1 MTTQH
6 ISHGTRRKDARQ
18 GRRSVFSPRPAGVAA
33 SDTSMH
39 TQGFQLFKPGS
50 LRVSRPLVKVAPAS
64 VAGLVLACV
73 SVTACRHAASQPI
86 DGTQG
91 QNPKAGLVVE
101 PGANTALSPAQ
112 AYKQAGAKSHG
123 KAFSPMRKTHA
134 DAAANTAAA
143 TPGNEPAAAATAQ
156 APVDTTFAAP
166 VAEGAAPAT
175 ASLMTANAEAH
186 PHPAPSAESAPTVS
200 TTVALAQPG
209 ASWAAWGV
217 PAAATVAT
225 SAALLLLVRRRTRRK
240 KDARATGN
248 VTVIGWK
255 DWRYPAMTASRAEF
269 FGAELPELPR
279 VWPVHSVRL
288 DSWAP
293 STGDA
298 PQMKPA
304 TDGRYG
310 LVKPMRPPK
319 IDLSLDDDAFLHWVT
334 GTQVPEPVDAGVAGE
349 ENVAASAPV
358 DAALTPVETMED
370 VRRITEAAA
379 PARDY
384 DNSSSLSDGVA
395 MATSVLSAQSPAAP
409 AVQEAARAEDAAV
422 AQPSQAD
429 AEAAQRNA
437 VEREQQEREA
447 LLAAA
452 QAREAMEREAA
463 MREAQQ
469 REVAEREA
477 AMREAQQRQAA
488 EREAKKREAAEREAA
503 QREAQQREAAQRE
516 AAERE
521 AAQREAMRLEAQQR
535 EANAA
540 KAKLEENS
548 RQDAIAEAKKQLT
561 AGYPAKALDAL
572 APALAAPHA
581 SGEAWTV
588 AGWCWWRTARDN
600 GPNADKAVVQA
611 IDAFHRAIAAEPSR
625 EAMLGSALIRCHLFM
640 ADHLQGDA
648 RAESLDAALRLMDR
662 AAPTRQNDDNK
673 FVLDHAS
680 ALYER
685 AMLSSPEARTH
696 QLAQAEQRLA
706 SLSASDV
713 DAEARWL
720 MVSVWLAQAYHA
732 QGRAADALL
741 MRAADALSKVPAD
754 ATQDMRDNWL
764 ARLIDVEL
772 LRLRELKAAARLM
785 RLRQLRDTYVP
796 KLQDVRTV
804 LPLLSWIK
812 VLREWAGMLS
822 ERPAREKF
830 AEAEQ
835 LFERIESLS
844 PDDIGAVHFARAYY
858 LRLRSANE
866 SVGAALDTL
875 EQADALLAHT
885 RSQALSP
892 ETILLGRAEIAL
904 ARAALVDPRERGA
917 ALKQAIHY
925 SDASAAVE
933 DGNLA
938 RALTCGITARLAL
951 FDIAKPTA
959 GEARELVS
967 LAERLRA
974 AAPYEPDALRLSARC
989 AFVAGHAADAA
1000 RLCETAWDAGCH
1012 DAELLRLWRDS
1023 LTRLPNAPAEAANDP
1038 QWKRLNQC
1046 MRLAQSIGQST
1057 R

>member
-1 MTTQH
+1 
-6 ISHGTRRKDARQ
+6 
-18 GRRSVFSPRPAGVAA
+18 
-33 SDTSMH
+33 
-39 TQGFQLFKPGS
+39 
-50 LRVSRPLVKVAPAS
+50 
-64 VAGLVLACV
+64 
-73 SVTACRHAASQPI
+73 
-86 DGTQG
+86 
-91 QNPKAGLVVE
+91 
-101 PGANTALSPAQ
+101 
-112 AYKQAGAKSHG
+112 
-123 KAFSPMRKTHA
+123 
-134 DAAANTAAA
+134 
-143 TPGNEPAAAATAQ
+143 
-156 APVDTTFAAP
+156 
-166 VAEGAAPAT
+166 
-175 ASLMTANAEAH
+175 
-186 PHPAPSAESAPTVS
+186 
-200 TTVALAQPG
+200 
-209 ASWAAWGV
+209 
-217 PAAATVAT
+217 
-225 SAALLLLVRRRTRRK
+225 
-240 KDARATGN
+240 
-248 VTVIGWK
+248 
-255 DWRYPAMTASRAEF
+255 
-269 FGAELPELPR
+269 
-279 VWPVHSVRL
+279 
-288 DSWAP
+288 
-293 STGDA
+293 
-298 PQMKPA
+298 
-304 TDGRYG
+304 
-310 LVKPMRPPK
+310 MRPPK

-334 GTQVPEPVDAGVAGE
+334 GTQVNDPVDAPVSGE
-349 ENVAASAPV
+349 ENVVSNALADAPV
-358 DAALTPVETMED
+358 AAIAVASVTPVETGED

-379 PARDY
+379 PAQDY
-384 DNSSSLSDGVA
+384 DNSSSPADGVA
-395 MATSVLSAQSPAAP
+395 MASPVLSAQSPAAP
-409 AVQEAARAEDAAV
+409 AVQEAARAEEAV
-422 AQPSQAD
+422 ANAQPSVAE

-437 VEREQQEREA
+437 MERELQEREA

-452 QAREAMEREAA
+452 EARAAAEREAA
-463 MREAQQ
+463 LREAQQ
-469 REVAEREA
+469 REAAEREA
-477 AMREAQQRQAA
+477 ARREAQQREAA
-488 EREAKKREAAEREAA
+488 EREAARREAMQREAAAREAAEREAA
-503 QREAQQREAAQRE
+503 QREAK
-516 AAERE
+516 
-521 AAQREAMRLEAQQR
+521 RLEAQQR
-535 EANAA
+535 EASAA

-600 GPNADKAVVQA
+600 GPNADKAVMQA
-611 IDAFHRAIAAEPSR
+611 IEAFHRAIAAEPSR

-662 AAPTRQNDDNK
+662 AAPARQNGDNK

-706 SLSASDV
+706 GLSASDV

-720 MVSVWLAQAYHA
+720 MVSVWLAQAHHA

-741 MRAADALSKVPAD
+741 TRAADALSTVPAD

-892 ETILLGRAEIAL
+892 ETILLGRAEVAL

-951 FDIAKPTA
+951 FDIAKPSA

-967 LAERLRA
+967 LAERLRV

-989 AFVAGHAADAA
+989 SFVAGNAADAA